1 MEKLKIFGF
10 DSDAQNLREISL
22 SNRLQR
28 AKLDS
33 IYSNW
38 IEVVRVVFL
47 GTVFGPLVF
56 NLYVN
61 DHCTAID
68 TDVTMIKYA
77 IDCLGFAFN
86 IKEKIAKKSLES
98 NIHNLATCLREHQL
112 KLNSPRTHFTCFSKL
127 NDQKRKNA
135 VQKISR

>member
-1 MEKLKIFGF
+1 MFGF
-10 DSDAQNLREISL
+10 DSDAQNLREIFL

-38 IEVVRVVFL
+38 IEVFRGVLL
-47 GTVFGPLVF
+47 GTVFGPLLF

-77 IDCLGFAFN
+77 IDCLGFVFN

-98 NIHNLATCLREHQL
+98 NIHNLATCL
-112 KLNSPRTHFTCFSKL
+112 
-127 NDQKRKNA
+127 
-135 VQKISR
+135 